1 MSRETRTG
9 GRNATSAKIEGIAAL
24 SIGRTAMPASPGSE
38 WRLLTDL
45 ARLESGHTPSRA
57 RPDYWD
63 GDIPWIG
70 LTDVTSIQG
79 KVIHSTRQT
88 ITQAGID
95 NSSTRL
101 LPEGTVCLSRT
112 ASVGFVV
119 SMGRPMATSQD
130 FVNWVCGPE
139 LDPSFLRYLLLSE
152 VETIRRIAYG
162 TTHRTM
168 YYPDAKAIHVMVPS
182 LATQQAIAAVLGALD
197 DKIEANSRIN
207 SIAQELADSLFAS
220 ITVATRLETYSN
232 VAEILGGGTPSTKV
246 PEYWGG
252 TIPWATPTDVTALAG
267 PYLTATA
274 RKLTESGLAN
284 CASALQPEGS
294 ILMTSRATIGA
305 FAISKVPTAVNQ
317 GFIVV
322 RPHHPDHLLW
332 LYHEMKSRVPDYI
345 ANANGA
351 TFLELSRGRFKAMEL
366 SWPVEESAMGQ
377 FVATV
382 QPVHDRAYGA
392 LAESER
398 LAELRDTLL
407 PHLMSGQLSVRD
419 AESRVEEVL

>member
-1 MSRETRTG
+1 MRTRDSLLGDLLTNGTSLRTG
-9 GRNATSAKIEGIAAL
+9 PFGTTLKASEYSEIGVPVVSVGEIGLGRL
-24 SIGRTAMPASPGSE
+24 SVSSRTPRVGCSTVARLPEYVLRAGDIVFARKGSVDRTALVTPLEDGWFLGSDGLRLRPGESVDSRFLAFQLQDP
-38 WRLLTDL
+38 WVQTWLLQHAGGSTL
-45 ARLESGHTPSRA
+45 KSLNQGTISR
-57 RPDYWD
+57 
-63 GDIPWIG
+63 IPIY
-70 LTDVTSIQG
+70 LPPP
-79 KVIHSTRQT
+79 R
-88 ITQAGID
+88 TQ
-95 NSSTRL
+95 R
-101 LPEGTVCLSRT
+101 
-112 ASVGFVV
+112 
-119 SMGRPMATSQD
+119 
-130 FVNWVCGPE
+130 
-139 LDPSFLRYLLLSE
+139 
-152 VETIRRIAYG
+152 
-162 TTHRTM
+162 
-168 YYPDAKAIHVMVPS
+168 
-182 LATQQAIAAVLGALD
+182 AIAAVLGALD